1 MARKAYGIKRYEAAD
16 TARKRANGR
25 ARVYGKKFEASAPSL
40 GKVALT
46 IAGGAGAGFIN
57 SEFPDGIAGIPVPL
71 IAGSVLVAGAIAMS
85 NDNNKMNDA
94 AAASLFATG
103 QGMLAVAAND
113 FIVDMRSGAATSGVL
128 QWGTQAPAAT
138 TTGTTGP

>member
-1 MARKAYGIKRYEAAD
+1 MAKRYGIKRYEAAD

-25 ARVYGKKFEASAPSL
+25 ARIYGKKFQASAPSL

-46 IAGGAGAGFIN
+46 VTGGAGAGFIN

-85 NDNNKMNDA
+85 NDNSKMNDA
-94 AAASLFATG
+94 AASSMFAFG

-113 FIVDMRSGAATSGVL
+113 FVVNMRSGASTSGVL
-128 QWGTQAPAAT
+128 QWGAT
-138 TTGTTGP
+138 DTTATGD

>member
-1 MARKAYGIKRYEAAD
+1 MARNSYGMKKYEAAD
-16 TARKRANGR
+16 ASRKRANGR
-25 ARVYGKKFEASAPSL
+25 AKVYGKKFEASAPSL

-71 IAGSVLVAGAIAMS
+71 VVGSVLVAGAIAMS
-85 NDNNKMNDA
+85 NDNSQMNDA

-113 FIVDMRSGAATSGVL
+113 FIVDMRSGASTSGIL
-128 QWGTQAPAAT
+128 QMASGGTPAAIT
-138 TTGTTGP
+138 P

>member
-1 MARKAYGIKRYEAAD
+1 MARKFGIKRYEAAESG
-16 TARKRANGR
+16 RKRANGK
-25 ARVYGKKFEASAPSL
+25 ARMYGKKFSVSAPSL

-46 IAGGAGAGFIN
+46 VAGGAGAGFIN

-71 IAGSVLVAGAIAMS
+71 IVGSVLVGSAIAMS
-85 NDNNKMNDA
+85 NDNSKLNDA

-113 FIVDMRSGAATSGVL
+113 FIVDMRSGAATSGIL
-128 QWGTQAPAAT
+128 QWGAQPAPAT
-138 TTGTTGP
+138 TTGP

>member
-1 MARKAYGIKRYEAAD
+1 MARKFGIKRYEAAE
-16 TARKRANGR
+16 TGRKRANGR
-25 ARVYGKKFEASAPSL
+25 ARTYSKKFEASAPSL

-46 IAGGAGAGFIN
+46 VAGGAGAGFIN

-85 NDNNKMNDA
+85 NDNSKLNDA
-94 AAASLFATG
+94 AAASLFAAG

-113 FIVDMRSGAATSGVL
+113 MIVNMRQGASTGGIL
-128 QWGTQAPAAT
+128 QWGAQTPATAT
-138 TTGTTGP
+138 TNGP

>member
-1 MARKAYGIKRYEAAD
+1 MAKTYSVRKYEASENG
-16 TARKRANGR
+16 RKRANGK
-25 ARVYGKKFEASAPSL
+25 ARMYTKKFQASAPSL

-46 IAGGAGAGFIN
+46 VVGGAGAGFIN

-85 NDNNKMNDA
+85 NDNTQLNDA

-113 FIVDMRSGAATSGVL
+113 FIMRMRSGASTSGIL
-128 QWGTQAPAAT
+128 QFGDAGPQVQPAVV
-138 TTGTTGP
+138 